1 MKKYFL
7 LLAILAFMLAS
18 RLIGLGDKPYH
29 HDESLFAYYA
39 SQVASRGEYSHHAL
53 LHGPLQIQLIGLF
66 LWLGDVLHLT
76 GNGNATA
83 RLLAALS
90 GIALLLP
97 VWIMRRGLG
106 RVGVWLAMGLIALSP
121 GIWYYSR
128 FCRNETL
135 FLFAALMLVASVA
148 RAWRSPRP
156 AGWIVG
162 SVFFAAALVA
172 IKENSLFILFNGLVF
187 GLFILVHQFIKGRP
201 ALVGPRY
208 RGLVS
213 GLELSFKRYVF
224 AWIIGLGLGWLL
236 LEYVYALFFGAADR
250 GFLGHYAEILAY
262 WWGQHREHRLYGE
275 FHYYLPILAV
285 YESGLLLFL
294 VLAIGWLYS
303 RPGML
308 IAGALAFLLVALG
321 LELGGISAGWFP
333 ILHFVPEFLKYFHM
347 SHPWHLA
354 LAFFVGW
361 TTLCA
366 TWHSLSG
373 RRVFRAWLIWWTG
386 LSFLQ
391 YSYAGEKVPWISLH
405 IILPAILLTAHLADA
420 GWRRL
425 NARGWKIGI
434 AVVVGLFLACNLFQ
448 GYRLCFVHPVYPGEI
463 LVYNHT
469 QPEMHELGLRL
480 GKIARESESARI
492 LLQGEANWPL
502 FWYLH
507 DGQYR
512 FLENSER
519 PSDIA
524 DMDYMVC
531 DVEYLQDY
539 PDLEL
544 LFDHERVMFRQ
555 AWVPQRLR
563 LFTSIGH
570 AENPDRADPALYGW
584 QAWKSLWDFLVWREA
599 WGDPVTTARPLE
611 VLFLQRKDVSEP
623 AETEPAE
630 GESNA
635 NHGD

>member
-250 GFLGHYAEILAY
+250 GFLGHYA
-262 WWGQHREHRLYGE
+262 
-275 FHYYLPILAV
+275 
-285 YESGLLLFL
+285 
-294 VLAIGWLYS
+294 
-303 RPGML
+303 
-308 IAGALAFLLVALG
+308 
-321 LELGGISAGWFP
+321 
-333 ILHFVPEFLKYFHM
+333 
-347 SHPWHLA
+347 
-354 LAFFVGW
+354 
-361 TTLCA
+361 
-366 TWHSLSG
+366 
-373 RRVFRAWLIWWTG
+373 
-386 LSFLQ
+386 
-391 YSYAGEKVPWISLH
+391 
-405 IILPAILLTAHLADA
+405 
-420 GWRRL
+420 
-425 NARGWKIGI
+425 
-434 AVVVGLFLACNLFQ
+434 
-448 GYRLCFVHPVYPGEI
+448 
-463 LVYNHT
+463 
-469 QPEMHELGLRL
+469 
-480 GKIARESESARI
+480 
-492 LLQGEANWPL
+492 
-502 FWYLH
+502 
-507 DGQYR
+507 
-512 FLENSER
+512 
-519 PSDIA
+519 
-524 DMDYMVC
+524 
-531 DVEYLQDY
+531 
-539 PDLEL
+539 
-544 LFDHERVMFRQ
+544 
-555 AWVPQRLR
+555 
-563 LFTSIGH
+563 
-570 AENPDRADPALYGW
+570 
-584 QAWKSLWDFLVWREA
+584 
-599 WGDPVTTARPLE
+599 
-611 VLFLQRKDVSEP
+611 
-623 AETEPAE
+623 
-630 GESNA
+630 
-635 NHGD
+635 